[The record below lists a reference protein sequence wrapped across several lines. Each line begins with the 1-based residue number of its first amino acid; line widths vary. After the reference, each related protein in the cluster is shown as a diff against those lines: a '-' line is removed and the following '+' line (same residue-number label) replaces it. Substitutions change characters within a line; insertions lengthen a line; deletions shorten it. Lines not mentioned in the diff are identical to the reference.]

1 MQKFF
6 QIFKIKELRDKILIV
21 AFLLLCFR
29 ALAIIAIPNIDAA
42 RLKDFFA
49 SNQLLGFFNL
59 FSGGGLENLS
69 IVMLGVAPYITA
81 TIIMQLLTMIF
92 PSFKAMY
99 YEEGAAGKAK
109 FNRYSRYLTVPLATL
124 QGYGFLNLLASQN
137 IIQSVELLS
146 IGTLRSIILITAGTL
161 ILMWIGELISEQKIG
176 NGISLIIFAGIVSSL
191 PRVIQGLYLD
201 YQAGALVV
209 DTVVVFIVV
218 AILVIA
224 GVVFIQEGERKIPI
238 AYAKRVRGTKMY
250 GGAQSYL
257 PLKVNQAGV
266 IPIIFAISI
275 LLFPQFLAQIS
286 SVVSSN
292 LSLKLNEIVTNL
304 FNNQYFY
311 SAIYFALVVIFTYF
325 YTAITFDP
333 KEIAKNLQNA
343 GGFITGIRPGESTA
357 IILSKIINR
366 LTLSGAIFLGVIA
379 ILPNLTQMVTGIQ
392 FLTLGGTALLIVVS
406 VALEIMKQ
414 IESQLVMREYEGV

>member
-1 MQKFF
+1 MNKAL
-6 QIFKIKELRDKILIV
+6 QIFKIKELRNKILIV

-29 ALAIIAIPNIDAA
+29 ALAIITIPNIDAG
-42 RLKDFFA
+42 RLKDFLA

-99 YEEGAAGKAK
+99 YEEGAIGRAK
-109 FNRYSRYLTVPLATL
+109 FDRYSRYLTVPLAAL

-137 IIQSVELLS
+137 VIPGVELLS
-146 IGTLRSIILITAGTL
+146 IDTLRTIVLITVGTM

-201 YQAGALVV
+201 YQAGTLAI
-209 DTVVVFIVV
+209 DTVIVFVVV
-218 AILVIA
+218 AVLVIA
-224 GVVFIQEGERKIPI
+224 GVVFVQEGERKIPI
-238 AYAKRVRGTKMY
+238 AYAKRIRGTKMY

-286 SVVSSN
+286 SVLSSN
-292 LSLKLNEIVTNL
+292 LSLKLNSLVTGL

-311 SAIYFALVVIFTYF
+311 SAIYFILVVIFTYF

-357 IILSKIINR
+357 VILSKIINR
-366 LTLSGAIFLGVIA
+366 LTLSGAVFLGVIA
-379 ILPNLTQMVTGIQ
+379 ILPNLTQMATGIK

-414 IESQLVMREYEGV
+414 VESQLVMREYEGV